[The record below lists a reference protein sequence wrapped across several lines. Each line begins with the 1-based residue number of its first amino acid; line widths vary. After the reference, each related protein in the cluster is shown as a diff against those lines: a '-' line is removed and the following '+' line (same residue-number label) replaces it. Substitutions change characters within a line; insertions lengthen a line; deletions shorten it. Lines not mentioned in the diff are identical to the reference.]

1 MFGKISLF
9 IISKS
14 DTLDNPQDILTFTSS
29 EKDCEEYTDRFLRA
43 EKEEHFLS
51 WCNMRNLDSDDIN
64 AWLAYRDLCC
74 NEERFF
80 IFKIKVTKNAI
91 ASVYRQLYSAIPV
104 GCSFETP
111 SEILSFYYK
120 FDKQLYK
127 KLKKSLEDLDKQNG
141 KQK

>member
-1 MFGKISLF
+1 
-9 IISKS
+9 
-14 DTLDNPQDILTFTSS
+14 
-29 EKDCEEYTDRFLRA
+29 
-43 EKEEHFLS
+43 
-51 WCNMRNLDSDDIN
+51 MRNLDSDDIN

-104 GCSFETP
+104 GCSFETQ

-127 KLKKSLEDLDKQNG
+127 KLKKSLEDLDKQNE